1 VVLNFISSSLFFNI
15 VKKLQMV
22 ILKFFQTVS
31 SEYSYCTGPSGR
43 GTATLISSVIQG
55 TDKTWILDS
64 PVKIPYESLWSDVSR
79 EEDGP
84 TRGKYQEAAHLS
96 IAVFL

>member
-1 VVLNFISSSLFFNI
+1 MVV
-15 VKKLQMV
+15 VKFCC
-22 ILKFFQTVS
+22 IIS
-31 SEYSYCTGPSGR
+31 SEYSYCTGLPGSG
-43 GTATLISSVIQG
+43 TVTLICSVFQG

-84 TRGKYQEAAHLS
+84 TRGKYQAAAHLS
-96 IAVFL
+96 TAVFL

>member
-1 VVLNFISSSLFFNI
+1 VVILNFFY
-15 VKKLQMV
+15 
-22 ILKFFQTVS
+22 TVS
-31 SEYSYCTGPSGR
+31 SEYSYCKGLSGS
-43 GTATLISSVIQG
+43 GTATLIFTVIQG

-84 TRGKYQEAAHLS
+84 TRGKYQEAA
-96 IAVFL
+96 VFL

>member
-1 VVLNFISSSLFFNI
+1 
-15 VKKLQMV
+15 MV
-22 ILKFFQTVS
+22 ILKFCYTVS
-31 SEYSYCTGPSGR
+31 SEYSYCKGPSGS
-43 GTATLISSVIQG
+43 GTATSIFSVIQG

-64 PVKIPYESLWSDVSR
+64 PVKIPYESLWSDVSG

-84 TRGKYQEAAHLS
+84 TRGKYQQAACLS